1 MCRVANWPSDQNLVH
16 STLKKQSCKSLINDI
31 IICSSTAG
39 IEIDDEQAE
48 KIFTANDAIAFL
60 SKEMGVH

>member
-1 MCRVANWPSDQNLVH
+1 M
-16 STLKKQSCKSLINDI
+16 SL
-31 IICSSTAG
+31 G

-60 SKEMGVH
+60 TKEMDIH